1 MEINNRTVRIIQLPK
16 VYPSREMWMM
26 SEENFDLQLKENEF
40 IVKNKF
46 IFLDDRTLE
55 YLKKES
61 SKILNK
67 VMFAITFGK
76 VIESR
81 NINYVKNDVVIGN
94 GGVQDYCIT
103 DEKIF
108 NKVDNDS
115 CLLDEDEYY
124 HGIHNF
130 HNILMK
136 LYDDKKKSKLV
147 LKI

>member
-1 MEINNRTVRIIQLPK
+1 MEINNRTVRIVQLPK
-16 VYPSREMWMM
+16 AYPSREMWMM

>member
-1 MEINNRTVRIIQLPK
+1 MEINNRTVRIVQLPK
-16 VYPSREMWMM
+16 AYPSREMWMM

-94 GGVQDYCIT
+94 GGIQ
-103 DEKIF
+103 
-108 NKVDNDS
+108 
-115 CLLDEDEYY
+115 
-124 HGIHNF
+124 
-130 HNILMK
+130 
-136 LYDDKKKSKLV
+136 
-147 LKI
+147 

>member
-16 VYPSREMWMM
+16 VYPLREMWMM
-26 SEENFDLQLKENEF
+26 REENFDLQLKENEF
-40 IVKNKF
+40 IVKNEI

-76 VIESR
+76 VLESR
-81 NINYVKNDVVIGN
+81 NVNYVKNDIVIGN

-103 DEKIF
+103 DKKKF
-108 NKVDNDS
+108 NIVDNDS
-115 CLLDEDEYY
+115 YSWDEDECSI
-124 HGIHNF
+124 GIHNF
-130 HNILMK
+130 HNVLMK
-136 LYDDKKKSKLV
+136 LYNDKKKSKLV

>member
-1 MEINNRTVRIIQLPK
+1 MEINNRTVRIIQSPK

-26 SEENFDLQLKENEF
+26 SEENFDLQLRENEF
-40 IVKNKF
+40 IVKNEI

-55 YLKKES
+55 YLKQES

-76 VIESR
+76 VLESR
-81 NINYVKNDVVIGN
+81 NINYLKNDVVIGN

-115 CLLDEDEYY
+115 YLLDEDEF
-124 HGIHNF
+124 HEGIHNF
-130 HNILMK
+130 HNVLMR
-136 LYDDKKKSKLV
+136 LYDDEKKGKLV

>member
-40 IVKNKF
+40 IVKNEI
-46 IFLDDRTLE
+46 IFLDNRTLE
-55 YLKKES
+55 YLKQES
-61 SKILNK
+61 SKILDK

-76 VIESR
+76 VLESR
-81 NINYVKNDVVIGN
+81 NVHYVKNDIVIGN

-103 DEKIF
+103 DKKIF

-115 CLLDEDEYY
+115 YLLDEKEC
-124 HGIHNF
+124 HEGIHNF
-130 HNILMK
+130 HNVLMK
-136 LYDDKKKSKLV
+136 LYDDEKKSKLV

>member
-1 MEINNRTVRIIQLPK
+1 MEINNRTVRIIQVPK
-16 VYPSREMWMM
+16 ANPSREMWMM
-26 SEENFDLQLKENEF
+26 SEENFDLRLKENEF
-40 IVKNKF
+40 IVKNEF
-46 IFLDDRTLE
+46 ILLDDRTLD
-55 YLKKES
+55 YLNKES
-61 SKILNK
+61 SKILDK

-76 VIESR
+76 VLESR
-81 NINYVKNDVVIGN
+81 NVNYVKNDIVIGN

-115 CLLDEDEYY
+115 YFLDENEF
-124 HGIHNF
+124 HEGIHNF

-136 LYDDKKKSKLV
+136 LYDDEKKGKLV

>member
-1 MEINNRTVRIIQLPK
+1 MEINNRTVRIIQSPK

-26 SEENFDLQLKENEF
+26 SEENFDLQLRENEF
-40 IVKNKF
+40 IVKNEI

-55 YLKKES
+55 YLKQES

-76 VIESR
+76 VLESR
-81 NINYVKNDVVIGN
+81 NINYLKNDVVIGN

-115 CLLDEDEYY
+115 YLLNEDEF
-124 HGIHNF
+124 HEGIHNF
-130 HNILMK
+130 HNVLMK
-136 LYDDKKKSKLV
+136 LYDEEKKGKLV
-147 LKI
+147 LKL

>member
-1 MEINNRTVRIIQLPK
+1 MEINNRTVRIIQSLK

-40 IVKNKF
+40 IVKNEIILF
-46 IFLDDRTLE
+46 DDRTLE

-81 NINYVKNDVVIGN
+81 NVNYVKNDIVIGN
-94 GGVQDYCIT
+94 GGVQDYCIA

-108 NKVDNDS
+108 NIVENDS
-115 CLLDEDEYY
+115 YLWNEDECYL
-124 HGIHNF
+124 GIHNF
-130 HNILMK
+130 HNIFMK
-136 LYDDKKKSKLV
+136 LYDDEKKSNLV

>member
-1 MEINNRTVRIIQLPK
+1 MEINNRTIRIIQLPK
-16 VYPSREMWMM
+16 AYPSREMWMM

-40 IVKNKF
+40 IVKNEI

-76 VIESR
+76 VLKSR
-81 NINYVKNDVVIGN
+81 NINYVKNDIVIGN
-94 GGVQDYCIT
+94 GGAQDYCIT

-108 NKVDNDS
+108 NKVDDDS
-115 CLLDEDEYY
+115 YSWNEDECPV
-124 HGIHNF
+124 GIHNF
-130 HNILMK
+130 QNVLMK

>member
-1 MEINNRTVRIIQLPK
+1 MEINNRTVKIIRLPK
-16 VYPSREMWMM
+16 AYPSREMWMM

-40 IVKNKF
+40 IVKNEI
-46 IFLDDRTLE
+46 IFLDYRTLE

-76 VIESR
+76 VLKSK
-81 NINYVKNDVVIGN
+81 NLKYDKNDIVIGN

-115 CLLDEDEYY
+115 YSWNEDECPV
-124 HGIHNF
+124 GIHNF
-130 HNILMK
+130 HNVFMK
-136 LYDDKKKSKLV
+136 LYNDEKKSKLV

>member
-16 VYPSREMWMM
+16 VYPLREMWMM
-26 SEENFDLQLKENEF
+26 REENFDLQLKENEF
-40 IVKNKF
+40 IVKNEI

-76 VIESR
+76 VLESR
-81 NINYVKNDVVIGN
+81 NVNYVKNDIVIGN

-103 DEKIF
+103 DEKKF
-108 NKVDNDS
+108 NIVDNDS
-115 CLLDEDEYY
+115 YSWDEDECSK
-124 HGIHNF
+124 GIHNF
-130 HNILMK
+130 HNVLMK
-136 LYDDKKKSKLV
+136 LYNDKKKSKLV

>member
-16 VYPSREMWMM
+16 VYPLREMWMM
-26 SEENFDLQLKENEF
+26 REENFDLQLKENEF
-40 IVKNKF
+40 IVKNEI

-76 VIESR
+76 VLESR
-81 NINYVKNDVVIGN
+81 NVNYVKNDIVIGN

-103 DEKIF
+103 DEKKF
-108 NKVDNDS
+108 NIVDNDS
-115 CLLDEDEYY
+115 YSWDEDECSI
-124 HGIHNF
+124 GIHNF
-130 HNILMK
+130 HNVLMK
-136 LYDDKKKSKLV
+136 LYNDKKKSKLV

>member
-16 VYPSREMWMM
+16 AYPSREIWMM

-40 IVKNKF
+40 IVKNEF

-55 YLKKES
+55 YLNQES
-61 SKILNK
+61 SKILDK

-76 VIESR
+76 VLESR
-81 NINYVKNDVVIGN
+81 NINYVKNDLVIGN

-103 DEKIF
+103 DKKIF
-108 NKVDNDS
+108 NKVDKNSYSWNEDS
-115 CLLDEDEYY
+115 CYE
-124 HGIHNF
+124 GIHNF
-130 HNILMK
+130 HNVLMK
-136 LYDDKKKSKLV
+136 LYDDEKKGKLV

>member
-1 MEINNRTVRIIQLPK
+1 MEINNRTVRIIQSPK

-26 SEENFDLQLKENEF
+26 SEENFDLQLRENEF
-40 IVKNKF
+40 IVKNEI

-55 YLKKES
+55 YLKQES

-76 VIESR
+76 VLESR
-81 NINYVKNDVVIGN
+81 NINYLKNDVVIGN

-103 DEKIF
+103 DQKIF

-115 CLLDEDEYY
+115 YLLDEDEF
-124 HGIHNF
+124 HEGIHNF
-130 HNILMK
+130 HNVLMR
-136 LYDDKKKSKLV
+136 LYNDEKKGKLV

>member
-26 SEENFDLQLKENEF
+26 SEENFDLQLRENEF
-40 IVKNKF
+40 IVKNEI

-55 YLKKES
+55 YLKQES

-76 VIESR
+76 VLESR
-81 NINYVKNDVVIGN
+81 NINYLKNDVVIGN

-115 CLLDEDEYY
+115 YFLDENEC
-124 HGIHNF
+124 HEGIHNF
-130 HNILMK
+130 HNALMK
-136 LYDDKKKSKLV
+136 LYDDEKKGKLV

>member
-1 MEINNRTVRIIQLPK
+1 MEINNRTVKIIQLPK
-16 VYPSREMWMM
+16 AHPSRDMWMM

-40 IVKNKF
+40 IVKNEI
-46 IFLDDRTLE
+46 IFLDYKTFE

-76 VIESR
+76 VLKSR
-81 NINYVKNDVVIGN
+81 NINYVKNDIVIGN

-103 DEKIF
+103 DKKIF

-115 CLLDEDEYY
+115 YSWNEDECPV
-124 HGIHNF
+124 GIHNF
-130 HNILMK
+130 HNVLMK
-136 LYDDKKKSKLV
+136 LYNDEKKSKLV